1 MLQPKSNIKENKFVL
16 APDERAALLE
26 SKIARANAQLE
37 SMIAQIEA
45 VKRIQQNS
53 K

>member
-1 MLQPKSNIKENKFVL
+1 MLQNNIKKLDNKFVL
-16 APDERAALLE
+16 APEERMALIKSKIERA
-26 SKIARANAQLE
+26 SAQLE
-37 SMIAQIEA
+37 SMIAQIEM

>member
-1 MLQPKSNIKENKFVL
+1 MLDKNVKPLDDKFIL
-16 APDERAALLE
+16 SPTERTALLE
-26 SKIARANAQLE
+26 SKIARAGAQLE

-45 VKRIQQNS
+45 AKRIKQNS

>member
-1 MLQPKSNIKENKFVL
+1 MLDKNVKPLDDKFIL
-16 APDERAALLE
+16 LTNERAALLE
-26 SKIARANAQLE
+26 SKIERANAQIE

-45 VKRIQQNS
+45 AKRIRQNS

>member
-1 MLQPKSNIKENKFVL
+1 MLQNNIKKLDNKFILSPV
-16 APDERAALLE
+16 ERTALLE
-26 SKIARANAQLE
+26 SKIERASAQLQ

-45 VKRIQQNS
+45 AKRIKQNS